1 MHKVPWVYS
10 FKLFH
15 KQDHMKYDNLGVVV
29 AKVMAMVMVMVI
41 VIALVILVVKLVMVM
56 VMLRLSVMIMVILMF
71 EKCLEISRIAQL

>member
-15 KQDHMKYDNLGVVV
+15 KQDHMIYDNLGVVV
-29 AKVMAMVMVMVI
+29 IA
-41 VIALVILVVKLVMVM
+41 IALVILVVKLVMVM

>member
-29 AKVMAMVMVMVI
+29 GKVMAMVMVI
-41 VIALVILVVKLVMVM
+41 AIALVILVVKLVMVM